1 MKKISF
7 VTLFSL
13 AVLGG
18 VSAATPAF
26 ATDGTEADS
35 QQTISG
41 SDTANI
47 EVNGTLGADNTDPG
61 ATIPEGS
68 DDWINVTVPTKTIFY
83 NTVGSST
90 IQAPTYT
97 IKNNSGRPVAITT
110 QTFTA
115 RAGNPATL
123 PSDFALN
130 LKVGDSTTVPLVQAG
145 AVANVAGSTV
155 ASLANSKG
163 QTASTDPVVADPTTN
178 STTFTYTG
186 TATATEQLKVNYDL
200 TLKFDATSW
209 N

>member
-7 VTLFSL
+7 ITLFSL

-18 VSAATPAF
+18 LSAATPAF
-26 ATDGTEADS
+26 ATDGTESDS
-35 QQTISG
+35 QQTVSG
-41 SDTANI
+41 SDTADI

-83 NTVGSST
+83 NTSGSAT

-97 IKNNSGRPVAITT
+97 IKNNSGRPVSVTT
-110 QTFTA
+110 GTFA
-115 RAGNPATL
+115 AKSGNPETL

-130 LKVGDSTTVPLVQAG
+130 LKVGDSTTVPLIQAG
-145 AVANVAGSTV
+145 AISSVSGTAVAT
-155 ASLANSKG
+155 LANSKG
-163 QTASTDPVVADPTTN
+163 QTASTDPEVSSPTTN

>member
-13 AVLGG
+13 AILGG
-18 VSAATPAF
+18 LSAATPAF
-26 ATDGTEADS
+26 ANDGTDTDS

-41 SDTANI
+41 ADTADI

-83 NTVGSST
+83 NTVGSTT
-90 IQAPTYT
+90 IKAPTYT
-97 IKNNSGRPVAITT
+97 ITNNSGRPVAITT
-110 QTFTA
+110 EAFAA

-123 PSDFALN
+123 PNDFALN
-130 LKVGDSTTVPLVQAG
+130 LSVGGSTTVPLIEAG
-145 AVANVAGSTV
+145 AVSSVTGSSVAN
-155 ASLANSKG
+155 LANSKG
-163 QTASTDPVVADPTTN
+163 QTASTDPEVTDPTTN

-200 TLKFDATSW
+200 TLKFDAISW